1 MDFTMNKLR
10 FKGDYVNNVKGGI
23 RVIIIDMIGV
33 LIGVLN
39 GFLLPKVLNVE
50 GYAIIK
56 TFGLYIGYAGMLHL
70 GFSDGMYI
78 LLGGKNYEKLDFK
91 KVMGYFKIMLEIVFV
106 VEFVILIANI
116 LFIKDPVVYLFLL
129 YAIPYQISLFFSLI
143 LRATGNYNGYSLL
156 KTATNIFTLVSVMAV
171 ILLFKD
177 PYFYIWGQIIIQ
189 ILLVLVSLYIFR
201 GTFVKSTKIEFS
213 EIKYIVSIG
222 FSVLLANVVS
232 NLIISFDRWFVK
244 INFSTNEFAY
254 YTFGTTLLALFL
266 TLIASVGTVL
276 YPFLSN
282 YNNKKNTLIVKNVV
296 LIVAFLSLGSS
307 FAIDFIVQNF
317 LPDYVE
323 SMSVLKIL
331 ILAFPFISTINVL
344 YANLFK
350 VFRKTKKFTIIS
362 VAMLAVSFV
371 SDYALVKV
379 FDRFDYVAYGTLI
392 TYFCWYVICSLD
404 KDFGL
409 FSFKDMFVYVGS
421 LAVLFGLQQ
430 VHMASLL
437 QFFSYLVIVS
447 AVCWF
452 AYKEQIMGMREKFIK
467 N

>member
-1 MDFTMNKLR
+1 
-10 FKGDYVNNVKGGI
+10 
-23 RVIIIDMIGV
+23 
-33 LIGVLN
+33 
-39 GFLLPKVLNVE
+39 
-50 GYAIIK
+50 
-56 TFGLYIGYAGMLHL
+56 MLHL

-91 KVMGYFKIMLEIVFV
+91 KVMGYFKVMLKLVFII
-106 VEFVILIANI
+106 ELIILVAN
-116 LFIKDPVVYLFLL
+116 LFIIKDPIVYLFLL
-129 YAIPYQISLFFSLI
+129 YAVPFQISLFFSLI

-156 KTATNIFTLVSVMAV
+156 KTATNIFTLVSVMTV

-189 ILLVLVSLYIFR
+189 FLLVFVSFYLFK
-201 GTFVKSTKIEFS
+201 GNLGKSEAINFS
-213 EIKYIVSIG
+213 EIKYIITIG
-222 FSVLLANVVS
+222 FSVLLANVVT

-282 YNNKKNTLIVKNVV
+282 YNNKKNTLIVKNIV
-296 LIVAFLSLGSS
+296 LIIAFLSLGSS

-317 LPDYVE
+317 LPDYAQ
-323 SMSVLKIL
+323 SMGVLKIL

-362 VAMLAVSFV
+362 IAMLAVSFV
-371 SDYALVKV
+371 SDLMLIRI
-379 FDRFDYVAYGTLI
+379 FNRFDYVAFGTLI
-392 TYFCWYVICSLD
+392 TYFCWYMVCSLD

-409 FSFKDMFVYVGS
+409 FSYKDMFVYGFS
-421 LAVLFGLQQ
+421 LATLFGLQYLQ
-430 VHMASLL
+430 LASLV
-437 QFFSYLVIVS
+437 QFFIYLIIVS
-447 AVCWF
+447 IICWI
-452 AYKEQIMGMREKFIK
+452 AYKEQIIGIREKIAK

>member
-1 MDFTMNKLR
+1 MVKYEQIK

-23 RVIIIDMIGV
+23 RVIIIDIIGV

-39 GFLLPKVLNVE
+39 GFLLPKVLDVE

-91 KVMGYFKIMLEIVFV
+91 KVMGYFKVMLKLVFII
-106 VEFVILIANI
+106 ELIILVAN
-116 LFIKDPVVYLFLL
+116 LFIIKDPIVYLFLL
-129 YAIPYQISLFFSLI
+129 YAVPFQISLFFSLI

-156 KTATNIFTLVSVMAV
+156 KTATNIFTLVSVMTV

-189 ILLVLVSLYIFR
+189 FLLVFVSFYLFK
-201 GTFVKSTKIEFS
+201 GNLGKSEAINFS
-213 EIKYIVSIG
+213 EIKYIITIG
-222 FSVLLANVVS
+222 FSVLLANVVT

-282 YNNKKNTLIVKNVV
+282 YNNKKNTLIVKNIV
-296 LIVAFLSLGSS
+296 LIIAFLSLGSS

-317 LPDYVE
+317 LPDYAQ
-323 SMSVLKIL
+323 SMGVLKIL

-362 VAMLAVSFV
+362 IAMLAISFV
-371 SDYALVKV
+371 SDLMLIRI
-379 FDRFDYVAYGTLI
+379 FNRFDYVAFGTLI
-392 TYFCWYVICSLD
+392 TYFCWYMVCSLD

-409 FSFKDMFVYVGS
+409 FSYKDMFVYGLS
-421 LAVLFGLQQ
+421 LVTLFGLQYLQ
-430 VHMASLL
+430 LASLV
-437 QFFSYLVIVS
+437 QFFIYLTIVS
-447 AVCWF
+447 IICWI
-452 AYKEQIMGMREKFIK
+452 AYKEQIIGIREKIAK